1 MGALGDGLGREVVDH
16 EGVGL
21 GTGGTEGAGA
31 VVLAVVAGE
40 HGDDHARAGD
50 LGAAVHVDILGAE
63 VDGLDLGGLAGAA
76 VGEDALDA
84 ALPGLLELGELDDL
98 GAGVDDIALDGG
110 AQGLDDNA
118 VGDLGQ
124 LGVLGELDDKTAVE
138 RGEEALHVY
147 ILGKLDTDLVTDA
160 HLKEA
165 LGAAAV
171 AGRGYGQGVAGS
183 SERLDGVKRGEQL
196 LGVGTVVLAIGGGG
210 DADDAV
216 REALELGRDGAGG
229 LAHGDGEADQGRRN
243 VELAGLVLKRTAHG
257 VLAADGAG
265 TQVDLGHEGAQDGCR
280 GLAPALGLGAQTLE
294 VLLEGEIGALVLK
307 AGSHEL
313 GDGLDHGQVGARKLV
328 GLHQIG
334 VEAPCHGTRRGGLAA
349 HGELGDHGRAG
360 GELRL
365 AAKGHEHGRGAD
377 GGVEALGK
385 ALVGSDVEVGDER
398 GHALGER
405 GAGPAGL
412 PHATGAHVGDLVLGC
427 AVGVEELA
435 GQVDDSDAVPGHAH
449 ARLSGNLG
457 DNGRLQVLL
466 GGVAHELLDVTVGD
480 GAGHALLGLR
490 DSELGAVQAVVLLG
504 HGVQVDIQAVGKLAH
519 GDRDAAGAKVV
530 AALDQTAG
538 VAAAEQTLQLALDR
552 GVALLD
558 LGTRGLD
565 GLGVL
570 GLGGAGGATDAI
582 AAGAAAQQ
590 DDLVGGGGALA
601 TNVVCR
607 GSAHD
612 GANLHAL
619 GHVTGVIE
627 FVDLTGGKADLVA
640 VAGVA
645 GGGSGH
651 ELALRQLALERLGN
665 RDGGV
670 TGAGDTH
677 GLVHVAAARERVA
690 DGAAHAGG
698 GTAEG
703 LDLGRVVVGLVLKQE
718 QPVLVLA
725 VDIDL
730 HLDGAGVDLLGLVD
744 IGHDAGLLKVLGA
757 DGAHVHEAD
766 GLGVAAEFVAHLHVA
781 VEGLLHHGVVDR
793 HVVQDG
799 AEGGVAAVVGPVG
812 VDHADLGDGGVAVLI
827 AEVLLAEG
835 DVCLVHGK
843 AAIGDKGGKA
853 GLVELAE
860 AVEHLDGLGLGSLHV
875 QRLGQVERGDARLD
889 GVHHV
894 VLDGIDGGLVQSA
907 RDHIDLGGAHSGA
920 LALAD
925 ELHALAGGV
934 GALVKLAR
942 QEFDG
947 KDGAIACGEF
957 VVGHIDLGLAK
968 DGRHAGAEKLLV
980 DALDVVAVDD
990 PQGLDALDA
999 ENFGQLALELL
1010 SLDVEPG
1017 FLLHVDTRDHWF
1029 LPS

>member
-16 EGVGL
+16 EGVGF
-21 GTGGTEGAGA
+21 GTGCAEGTCA
-31 VVLAVVAGE
+31 VVLTVVAGE
-40 HGDDHARAGD
+40 HGDDHARTGD
-50 LGAAVHVDILGAE
+50 LGAAVHVDVLGTE
-63 VDGLDLGGLAGAA
+63 VDGLDLGGLVGAA
-76 VGEDALDA
+76 VGKDALDA
-84 ALPGLLELGELDDL
+84 ALPGLLEFGELDDL

-124 LGVLGELDDKTAVE
+124 LGILGELDDKAAVE
-138 RGEEALHVY
+138 RGEEALYVY
-147 ILGKLDTDLVTDA
+147 ILGKLDADLVTDA

-334 VEAPCHGTRRGGLAA
+334 VEAPCHGTRRGGLAV

-435 GQVDDSDAVPGHAH
+435 GQVDDSDAVPGHVH
-449 ARLSGNLG
+449 ARLGGNLG

-466 GGVAHELLDVTVGD
+466 GGVAHELIDVTIGD

-504 HGVQVDIQAVGKLAH
+504 HGVQVHVQAVGKLAY

-530 AALDQTAG
+530 AALDQAAG
-538 VAAAEQTLQLALDR
+538 VAAAEEALQLALDR
-552 GVALLD
+552 SVALLD
-558 LGTRGLD
+558 LGARGLD

-570 GLGGAGGATDAI
+570 GLGGAGGAADAVT
-582 AAGAAAQQ
+582 AGAAAQQ

-601 TNVVCR
+601 AHVVCR

-612 GANLHAL
+612 GADLHAL
-619 GHVTGVIE
+619 GHVAGVIE
-627 FVDLTGGKADLVA
+627 LVDLAGGKADLVA

-645 GGGSGH
+645 GGSGGY
-651 ELALRQLALERLGN
+651 ELALRQLAL
-665 RDGGV
+665 
-670 TGAGDTH
+670 
-677 GLVHVAAARERVA
+677 
-690 DGAAHAGG
+690 
-698 GTAEG
+698 
-703 LDLGRVVVGLVLKQE
+703 
-718 QPVLVLA
+718 
-725 VDIDL
+725 
-730 HLDGAGVDLLGLVD
+730 
-744 IGHDAGLLKVLGA
+744 
-757 DGAHVHEAD
+757 
-766 GLGVAAEFVAHLHVA
+766 
-781 VEGLLHHGVVDR
+781 
-793 HVVQDG
+793 
-799 AEGGVAAVVGPVG
+799 
-812 VDHADLGDGGVAVLI
+812 
-827 AEVLLAEG
+827 
-835 DVCLVHGK
+835 
-843 AAIGDKGGKA
+843 
-853 GLVELAE
+853 
-860 AVEHLDGLGLGSLHV
+860 
-875 QRLGQVERGDARLD
+875 
-889 GVHHV
+889 
-894 VLDGIDGGLVQSA
+894 
-907 RDHIDLGGAHSGA
+907 
-920 LALAD
+920 
-925 ELHALAGGV
+925 
-934 GALVKLAR
+934 
-942 QEFDG
+942 
-947 KDGAIACGEF
+947 
-957 VVGHIDLGLAK
+957 
-968 DGRHAGAEKLLV
+968 
-980 DALDVVAVDD
+980 
-990 PQGLDALDA
+990 
-999 ENFGQLALELL
+999 
-1010 SLDVEPG
+1010 
-1017 FLLHVDTRDHWF
+1017 
-1029 LPS
+1029 

>member
-1 MGALGDGLGREVVDH
+1 M
-16 EGVGL
+16 
-21 GTGGTEGAGA
+21 
-31 VVLAVVAGE
+31 
-40 HGDDHARAGD
+40 
-50 LGAAVHVDILGAE
+50 
-63 VDGLDLGGLAGAA
+63 
-76 VGEDALDA
+76 
-84 ALPGLLELGELDDL
+84 
-98 GAGVDDIALDGG
+98 
-110 AQGLDDNA
+110 
-118 VGDLGQ
+118 
-124 LGVLGELDDKTAVE
+124 
-138 RGEEALHVY
+138 
-147 ILGKLDTDLVTDA
+147 
-160 HLKEA
+160 
-165 LGAAAV
+165 
-171 AGRGYGQGVAGS
+171 
-183 SERLDGVKRGEQL
+183 
-196 LGVGTVVLAIGGGG
+196 
-210 DADDAV
+210 
-216 REALELGRDGAGG
+216 
-229 LAHGDGEADQGRRN
+229 
-243 VELAGLVLKRTAHG
+243 
-257 VLAADGAG
+257 
-265 TQVDLGHEGAQDGCR
+265 
-280 GLAPALGLGAQTLE
+280 
-294 VLLEGEIGALVLK
+294 LK

-907 RDHIDLGGAHSGA
+907 RDHIDLGGAHGGA

>member
-1 MGALGDGLGREVVDH
+1 MADGDGVGVVQAALRQPRGQVGRDAGAHQTALVATDGVERQRGRIGRGVDDVAVGHQAELDQGLEAVADAQHQAIAGLEQVADCLGDLGSAEERRDELGRAVGRVAAREAAGDHDDLACADAAGKLVGALGDGLGREVVDH

-124 LGVLGELDDKTAVE
+124 LGVLGELDDKAAVE

-294 VLLEGEIGALVLK
+294 VLLEGEVGALVLK
-307 AGSHEL
+307 AGGNEL

-334 VEAPCHGTRRGGLAA
+334 VEAPCHGARRGGLAV
-349 HGELGDHGRAG
+349 HGELGDHGRAW

-412 PHATGAHVGDLVLGC
+412 PHAAGTDVGDLVLGRT
-427 AVGVEELA
+427 VGVEELA
-435 GQVDDSDAVPGHAH
+435 GQIDDGDAVPCHAH
-449 ARLSGNLG
+449 ARLGGNLG
-457 DNGRLQVLL
+457 DNGRLQVFL

-480 GAGHALLGLR
+480 GASHALLGLG

-504 HGVQVDIQAVGKLAH
+504 HGVQVHVQAVGKLAH
-519 GDRDAAGAKVV
+519 GD
-530 AALDQTAG
+530 
-538 VAAAEQTLQLALDR
+538 
-552 GVALLD
+552 
-558 LGTRGLD
+558 
-565 GLGVL
+565 
-570 GLGGAGGATDAI
+570 
-582 AAGAAAQQ
+582 
-590 DDLVGGGGALA
+590 
-601 TNVVCR
+601 
-607 GSAHD
+607 
-612 GANLHAL
+612 
-619 GHVTGVIE
+619 
-627 FVDLTGGKADLVA
+627 
-640 VAGVA
+640 
-645 GGGSGH
+645 
-651 ELALRQLALERLGN
+651 
-665 RDGGV
+665 
-670 TGAGDTH
+670 
-677 GLVHVAAARERVA
+677 
-690 DGAAHAGG
+690 
-698 GTAEG
+698 
-703 LDLGRVVVGLVLKQE
+703 
-718 QPVLVLA
+718 
-725 VDIDL
+725 
-730 HLDGAGVDLLGLVD
+730 
-744 IGHDAGLLKVLGA
+744 
-757 DGAHVHEAD
+757 
-766 GLGVAAEFVAHLHVA
+766 
-781 VEGLLHHGVVDR
+781 
-793 HVVQDG
+793 
-799 AEGGVAAVVGPVG
+799 
-812 VDHADLGDGGVAVLI
+812 
-827 AEVLLAEG
+827 
-835 DVCLVHGK
+835 
-843 AAIGDKGGKA
+843 
-853 GLVELAE
+853 
-860 AVEHLDGLGLGSLHV
+860 
-875 QRLGQVERGDARLD
+875 
-889 GVHHV
+889 
-894 VLDGIDGGLVQSA
+894 
-907 RDHIDLGGAHSGA
+907 
-920 LALAD
+920 
-925 ELHALAGGV
+925 
-934 GALVKLAR
+934 
-942 QEFDG
+942 
-947 KDGAIACGEF
+947 
-957 VVGHIDLGLAK
+957 
-968 DGRHAGAEKLLV
+968 
-980 DALDVVAVDD
+980 
-990 PQGLDALDA
+990 
-999 ENFGQLALELL
+999 
-1010 SLDVEPG
+1010 
-1017 FLLHVDTRDHWF
+1017 
-1029 LPS
+1029 

>member
-1 MGALGDGLGREVVDH
+1 MRQ
-16 EGVGL
+16 
-21 GTGGTEGAGA
+21 T
-31 VVLAVVAGE
+31 
-40 HGDDHARAGD
+40 
-50 LGAAVHVDILGAE
+50 
-63 VDGLDLGGLAGAA
+63 
-76 VGEDALDA
+76 
-84 ALPGLLELGELDDL
+84 
-98 GAGVDDIALDGG
+98 
-110 AQGLDDNA
+110 
-118 VGDLGQ
+118 
-124 LGVLGELDDKTAVE
+124 
-138 RGEEALHVY
+138 
-147 ILGKLDTDLVTDA
+147 
-160 HLKEA
+160 
-165 LGAAAV
+165 
-171 AGRGYGQGVAGS
+171 
-183 SERLDGVKRGEQL
+183 
-196 LGVGTVVLAIGGGG
+196 
-210 DADDAV
+210 
-216 REALELGRDGAGG
+216 LELGRDGTGG
-229 LAHGDGEADQGRRN
+229 LAHGHSEADQGRRN
-243 VELAGLVLKRTAHG
+243 VELTGLVLKRAAHR
-257 VLAADGAG
+257 VLAADGTG
-265 TQVDLGHEGAQDGCR
+265 TQIDLGHKGAQDGCH

-294 VLLEGEIGALVLK
+294 VLLEGEIGTLVLK

-313 GDGLDHGQVGARKLV
+313 GDGLNHGQVGARKLV
-328 GLHQIG
+328 GLHQVG
-334 VEAPCHGTRRGGLAA
+334 VEAPCHSARRGGLAV
-349 HGELGDHGRAG
+349 HGELGNHGRAR
-360 GELRL
+360 GELCL
-365 AAKGHEHGRGAD
+365 AAKGHEHGCGTD
-377 GGVEALGK
+377 GGVEALGQ
-385 ALVGSDVEVGDER
+385 ALVGGDVEVSDKR
-398 GHALGER
+398 GHALGKR

-427 AVGVEELA
+427 AVRVEELA
-435 GQVDDSDAVPGHAH
+435 GQVDDGDAVPGHAH
-449 ARLSGNLG
+449 ARLGGNLG
-457 DNGRLQVLL
+457 DDGCLQVLL

-480 GAGHALLGLR
+480 GAGHALLGLG
-490 DSELGAVQAVVLLG
+490 DGELGAVKTVVLFG
-504 HGVQVDIQAVGKLAH
+504 HGIKVDIQAVGKLAY
-519 GDRDAAGAKVV
+519 GDRDTAGAKVV

-538 VAAAEQTLQLALDR
+538 IAAAEQALQLALDR

-558 LGTRGLD
+558 LGARCLD

-570 GLGGAGGATDAI
+570 GLGGAGGTADAVT
-582 AAGAAAQQ
+582 AGAAAQQ

-601 TNVVCR
+601 THVVCR

-612 GANLHAL
+612 GADLHAL
-619 GHVTGVIE
+619 GDVAGVIE

-645 GGGSGH
+645 GGSSGH
-651 ELALRQLALERLGN
+651 ELTLRQLALERLGHG
-665 RDGGV
+665 DGGV
-670 TGAGDTH
+670 AGAGNTH
-677 GLVHVAAARERVA
+677 GLVHVAAARQRVA
-690 DGAAHAGG
+690 DGTAHAGG

-703 LDLGRVVVGLVLKQE
+703 LDLGRVVVGLVLKEE

-744 IGHDAGLLKVLGA
+744 IGHDAGLLEVLGA

-766 GLGVAAEFVAHLHVA
+766 GLGVATEFVAHLHVA

-799 AEGGVAAVVGPVG
+799 AEGGVAAVIGPVG
-812 VDHADLGDGGVAVLI
+812 VDHADLGDGGVAILI

-835 DVCLVHGK
+835 DVRLVHGK
-843 AAIGDKGGKA
+843 AALGNKGGKA

-860 AVEHLDGLGLGSLHV
+860 AVEHLDGLGLGGLHV

-894 VLDGIDGGLVQSA
+894 VLDGIDGGLVQGA
-907 RDHIDLGGAHSGA
+907 RDHIDLGGAHGGA

-947 KDGAIACGEF
+947 KDGAIACGEL

-968 DGRHAGAEKLLV
+968 DGRHAGAEQLLV

>member
-1 MGALGDGLGREVVDH
+1 MDV
-16 EGVGL
+16 
-21 GTGGTEGAGA
+21 
-31 VVLAVVAGE
+31 
-40 HGDDHARAGD
+40 
-50 LGAAVHVDILGAE
+50 LGAE
-63 VDGLDLGGLAGAA
+63 VDGLDLGGLVGAA
-76 VGEDALDA
+76 VGKDALDA
-84 ALPGLLELGELDDL
+84 ALPGLLELGELDDF

-124 LGVLGELDDKTAVE
+124 LGILGELDDKAAVE

-171 AGRGYGQGVAGS
+171 AGRGDGQGVAGS
-183 SERLDGVKRGEQL
+183 SERLDSVKRGEQL

-243 VELAGLVLKRTAHG
+243 VELAGLVLKRAAHG
-257 VLAADGAG
+257 ILATDGAG
-265 TQVDLGHEGAQDGCR
+265 TQVDLGHKGTQDGGH
-280 GLAPALGLGAQTLE
+280 GLAPALCLGAQTLE
-294 VLLEGEIGALVLK
+294 VLLEGEVGALVLK
-307 AGSHEL
+307 AGSNEL

-334 VEAPCHGTRRGGLAA
+334 VEAPCHGTRRGGLAV

-385 ALVGSDVEVGDER
+385 ALVGSDVEVGDKR

-435 GQVDDSDAVPGHAH
+435 GQVDDGDAVPGHAH
-449 ARLSGNLG
+449 ARLGGNLG
-457 DNGRLQVLL
+457 DNGRLEVLL
-466 GGVAHELLDVTVGD
+466 SGVAHELLDVTVGD
-480 GAGHALLGLR
+480 GTGHALLGLR

-504 HGVQVDIQAVGKLAH
+504 HGIKVDIQAVGKLAH

-538 VAAAEQTLQLALDR
+538 VAAAEQALQLALDR

-558 LGTRGLD
+558 LSTRGLD

-570 GLGGAGGATDAI
+570 GLGGAGGTADAVT
-582 AAGAAAQQ
+582 AGAAAQQ

-601 TNVVCR
+601 THVVFR

-612 GANLHAL
+612 GADLHAL
-619 GHVTGVIE
+619 GDVAGVIE

-645 GGGSGH
+645 GGSSGH
-651 ELALRQLALERLGN
+651 ELALRQLALERLGD

-670 TGAGDTH
+670 AGAGDAH
-677 GLVHVAAARERVA
+677 GLIHIAAARERVA

-703 LDLGRVVVGLVLKQE
+703 LDLGRVVVGLVLKEE

-725 VDIDL
+725 IDIDL

-744 IGHDAGLLKVLGA
+744 IGHDAGLLEVLGA

-766 GLGVAAEFVAHLHVA
+766 GLGVATEFVAHLHVA

-812 VDHADLGDGGVAVLI
+812 VDHTDLGDGGVAVLI

-835 DVCLVHGK
+835 DVRLVHGK
-843 AAIGDKGGKA
+843 AALGNKGGKA
-853 GLVELAE
+853 GFVELAE
-860 AVEHLDGLGLGSLHV
+860 TVEYLDGLGLGGLHV

-907 RDHIDLGGAHSGA
+907 RDHIDLGGAHGGA

-947 KDGAIACGEF
+947 KDGAIACGEL

>member
-1 MGALGDGLGREVVDH
+1 M
-16 EGVGL
+16 
-21 GTGGTEGAGA
+21 
-31 VVLAVVAGE
+31 
-40 HGDDHARAGD
+40 
-50 LGAAVHVDILGAE
+50 
-63 VDGLDLGGLAGAA
+63 
-76 VGEDALDA
+76 
-84 ALPGLLELGELDDL
+84 
-98 GAGVDDIALDGG
+98 
-110 AQGLDDNA
+110 
-118 VGDLGQ
+118 
-124 LGVLGELDDKTAVE
+124 
-138 RGEEALHVY
+138 
-147 ILGKLDTDLVTDA
+147 
-160 HLKEA
+160 
-165 LGAAAV
+165 
-171 AGRGYGQGVAGS
+171 
-183 SERLDGVKRGEQL
+183 
-196 LGVGTVVLAIGGGG
+196 
-210 DADDAV
+210 

-280 GLAPALGLGAQTLE
+280 GLAPALGLGAQALE

-334 VEAPCHGTRRGGLAA
+334 VEAPCHGTRRGGLAV

-385 ALVGSDVEVGDER
+385 ALVGSDVEVGDKR

-405 GAGPAGL
+405 GAGPAWL

-435 GQVDDSDAVPGHAH
+435 GQVDDGDAVPGHAH
-449 ARLSGNLG
+449 ARLGGNLG
-457 DNGRLQVLL
+457 DNGRLEVLL
-466 GGVAHELLDVTVGD
+466 SGVAHELLDVTVGD
-480 GAGHALLGLR
+480 GTGHTLLGLR

-504 HGVQVDIQAVGKLAH
+504 HGIKVDIQAVGKLAH

-538 VAAAEQTLQLALDR
+538 VAAAEQALQLALDR

-570 GLGGAGGATDAI
+570 GLGGAGGATDAVT
-582 AAGAAAQQ
+582 AGAAAQQ

-601 TNVVCR
+601 THVVCR

-612 GANLHAL
+612 GADLHAL
-619 GHVTGVIE
+619 GDVAGVIE

-645 GGGSGH
+645 GGSSGH
-651 ELALRQLALERLGN
+651 ELTLRQLALERLGHG
-665 RDGGV
+665 DGGV
-670 TGAGDTH
+670 AGAGDTH
-677 GLVHVAAARERVA
+677 GLVHVAAARQRVA

-793 HVVQDG
+793 HVIQDG

-812 VDHADLGDGGVAVLI
+812 VDHTDLGDGGVAVLI

-835 DVCLVHGK
+835 DVRLVHGK
-843 AAIGDKGGKA
+843 AALGNKGGKA
-853 GLVELAE
+853 GFVELAE
-860 AVEHLDGLGLGSLHV
+860 TVEHLDGLGLGGLHV

-907 RDHIDLGGAHSGA
+907 RDHIDLGGAHGGA

-947 KDGAIACGEF
+947 KDGAIACGEL

>member
-1 MGALGDGLGREVVDH
+1 MR
-16 EGVGL
+16 
-21 GTGGTEGAGA
+21 
-31 VVLAVVAGE
+31 
-40 HGDDHARAGD
+40 
-50 LGAAVHVDILGAE
+50 
-63 VDGLDLGGLAGAA
+63 
-76 VGEDALDA
+76 
-84 ALPGLLELGELDDL
+84 
-98 GAGVDDIALDGG
+98 
-110 AQGLDDNA
+110 Q
-118 VGDLGQ
+118 
-124 LGVLGELDDKTAVE
+124 
-138 RGEEALHVY
+138 
-147 ILGKLDTDLVTDA
+147 
-160 HLKEA
+160 
-165 LGAAAV
+165 
-171 AGRGYGQGVAGS
+171 
-183 SERLDGVKRGEQL
+183 
-196 LGVGTVVLAIGGGG
+196 
-210 DADDAV
+210 
-216 REALELGRDGAGG
+216 ALELRGDGAGG
-229 LAHGDGEADQGRRN
+229 VAHGHSEADQGRRN
-243 VELAGLVLKRTAHG
+243 VEFAGLVLKRAAHG

-265 TQVDLGHEGAQDGCR
+265 AQVDLGHEGAQDGCR

-294 VLLEGEIGALVLK
+294 VLLEGEVGVLVLK
-307 AGSHEL
+307 AGGHEL
-313 GDGLDHGQVGARKLV
+313 GDGLNHGQVGASKLV
-328 GLHQIG
+328 GFHQVG
-334 VEAPCHGTRRGGLAA
+334 VEAPCHGACRGGLAV

-365 AAKGHEHGRGAD
+365 AAKRHKHGCGTD

-385 ALVGSDVEVGDER
+385 AFVGGDVEVGDQR
-398 GHALGER
+398 GHALGKR
-405 GAGPAGL
+405 GARPAGL
-412 PHATGAHVGDLVLGC
+412 PHAAGAYVGDLVLGRP
-427 AVGVEELA
+427 VGVEELA
-435 GQVDDSDAVPGHAH
+435 GQVDDGDAVPGHAH
-449 ARLSGNLG
+449 ARLGGNLG

-466 GGVAHELLDVTVGD
+466 GGVTHELIDVTIGD
-480 GAGHALLGLR
+480 GAGHALLGLG
-490 DSELGAVQAVVLLG
+490 DGELGAVKTVVLLG
-504 HGVQVDIQAVGKLAH
+504 HGVQVHVQAVGKLAH
-519 GDRDAAGAKVV
+519 GDRDAAGAKVI

-558 LGTRGLD
+558 LGARGLD

-570 GLGGAGGATDAI
+570 SLGGAGGAADAVT
-582 AAGAAAQQ
+582 AGAAAQQ

-601 TNVVCR
+601 THVVCR

-612 GANLHAL
+612 GADLHAL
-619 GHVTGVIE
+619 GHVAGVIE
-627 FVDLTGGKADLVA
+627 LVDLTGGKADLVA

-670 TGAGDTH
+670 AGTGDAH
-677 GLVHVAAARERVA
+677 SLIHIAAARERVT

-703 LDLGRVVVGLVLKQE
+703 LDLGRVVVGLVFKQE

-725 VDIDL
+725 IDVDL
-730 HLDGAGVDLLGLVD
+730 HLDGAGVDLLGFVD

-781 VEGLLHHGVVDR
+781 VEGLLHHGIVDR

-812 VDHADLGDGGVAVLI
+812 VDHANLGDGGVAALI

-835 DVCLVHGK
+835 DVRLVHGK
-843 AAIGDKGGKA
+843 TAIGDKGGKA

-860 AVEHLDGLGLGSLHV
+860 AVEYLDGLGLGSLHV

-894 VLDGIDGGLVQSA
+894 ALDGLDGGFVQGA
-907 RDHIDLGGAHSGA
+907 RDHIDLGGAHGGA

-947 KDGAIACGEF
+947 KDGAIACGEL

-999 ENFGQLALELL
+999 ENLGQLALELL

>member
-1 MGALGDGLGREVVDH
+1 M
-16 EGVGL
+16 
-21 GTGGTEGAGA
+21 
-31 VVLAVVAGE
+31 
-40 HGDDHARAGD
+40 
-50 LGAAVHVDILGAE
+50 
-63 VDGLDLGGLAGAA
+63 
-76 VGEDALDA
+76 
-84 ALPGLLELGELDDL
+84 
-98 GAGVDDIALDGG
+98 
-110 AQGLDDNA
+110 
-118 VGDLGQ
+118 
-124 LGVLGELDDKTAVE
+124 
-138 RGEEALHVY
+138 
-147 ILGKLDTDLVTDA
+147 
-160 HLKEA
+160 
-165 LGAAAV
+165 
-171 AGRGYGQGVAGS
+171 
-183 SERLDGVKRGEQL
+183 
-196 LGVGTVVLAIGGGG
+196 
-210 DADDAV
+210 
-216 REALELGRDGAGG
+216 
-229 LAHGDGEADQGRRN
+229 
-243 VELAGLVLKRTAHG
+243 
-257 VLAADGAG
+257 
-265 TQVDLGHEGAQDGCR
+265 
-280 GLAPALGLGAQTLE
+280 
-294 VLLEGEIGALVLK
+294 LK
-307 AGSHEL
+307 AGGNEL

-334 VEAPCHGTRRGGLAA
+334 VEAPCHGARRGGLAV
-349 HGELGDHGRAG
+349 HGELGDHGRAR

-405 GAGPAGL
+405 GTGPAGL
-412 PHATGAHVGDLVLGC
+412 PHTAGADVGDLVLGRT
-427 AVGVEELA
+427 VGVEELA
-435 GQVDDSDAVPGHAH
+435 GQIDDGDAVPGHAH
-449 ARLSGNLG
+449 ARLGGNLG

-480 GAGHALLGLR
+480 GAGHALLGFR
-490 DSELGAVQAVVLLG
+490 DGELGAVKTVVLLG
-504 HGVQVDIQAVGKLAH
+504 HGIKVDIQAVGKLAY
-519 GDRDAAGAKVV
+519 GDRDTAGAKVV

-538 VAAAEQTLQLALDR
+538 IAAAEQALQLALDR

-558 LGTRGLD
+558 LGARCLD

-570 GLGGAGGATDAI
+570 GLGGAGGTADAVT
-582 AAGAAAQQ
+582 AGAAAQQ

-601 TNVVCR
+601 THVVCR

-612 GANLHAL
+612 GADLHAL
-619 GHVTGVIE
+619 GDVAGVIE

-645 GGGSGH
+645 GGSSGH
-651 ELALRQLALERLGN
+651 ELTLRQLALERLGHG
-665 RDGGV
+665 DGGV
-670 TGAGDTH
+670 AGAGDTH
-677 GLVHVAAARERVA
+677 GLVHVAAARQRVA
-690 DGAAHAGG
+690 DGTAHAGG

-703 LDLGRVVVGLVLKQE
+703 LDLGRVVVGLVLKEE

-730 HLDGAGVDLLGLVD
+730 HLDGAGVNLLGLVD
-744 IGHDAGLLKVLGA
+744 IGHDAGLLEVLGA

-766 GLGVAAEFVAHLHVA
+766 GLGVATEFVAHLHVA

-799 AEGGVAAVVGPVG
+799 AEGGVAAVIGPVG
-812 VDHADLGDGGVAVLI
+812 VDHADLGDGGVAILI

-835 DVCLVHGK
+835 DVRLVHGK

-860 AVEHLDGLGLGSLHV
+860 AVEHLDGLGLGGLHV

-894 VLDGIDGGLVQSA
+894 VLDGINGGIVQSA
-907 RDHIDLGGAHSGA
+907 RDHIDLGGAHGGA

-947 KDGAIACGEF
+947 KDGAIACGEL

-968 DGRHAGAEKLLV
+968 DGRHAGPEKLLV
-980 DALDVVAVDD
+980 DALDVVAVDN

>member
-76 VGEDALDA
+76 VGKDALDA

-328 GLHQIG
+328 GFHQVG
-334 VEAPCHGTRRGGLAA
+334 VEAPCHSTRRGGLAV

-365 AAKGHEHGRGAD
+365 AAKGHEHGRGTD

-398 GHALGER
+398 GHTLGKR

-412 PHATGAHVGDLVLGC
+412 PHAAGTDVGDLVLGRT
-427 AVGVEELA
+427 VGVEELA
-435 GQVDDSDAVPGHAH
+435 GQIDDGDAVPCHAH
-449 ARLSGNLG
+449 ARLGGNLG
-457 DNGRLQVLL
+457 DNGSLQVLL

-480 GAGHALLGLR
+480 GASHALLGLG

-570 GLGGAGGATDAI
+570 GLGGAGGTADAVT
-582 AAGAAAQQ
+582 AGAATQQ

-601 TNVVCR
+601 AHVVCR

-612 GANLHAL
+612 GADLHAL
-619 GHVTGVIE
+619 GHVAGVIE
-627 FVDLTGGKADLVA
+627 LVDLTGGKADLVA

-793 HVVQDG
+793 HVIQDG
-799 AEGGVAAVVGPVG
+799 AEGGVAAVVGPIG

-835 DVCLVHGK
+835 DVRLVHGK
-843 AAIGDKGGKA
+843 TAIGDKGGKT

-860 AVEHLDGLGLGSLHV
+860 AVKHLDGRRIGGLHV
-875 QRLGQVERGDARLD
+875 QRLGQVERGNAGLD

-894 VLDGIDGGLVQSA
+894 VLDGLDGGLVQGA
-907 RDHIDLGGAHSGA
+907 RDHIDLGGAHGGA

-947 KDGAIACGEF
+947 EDGAIACGEF